1 MSPKPK
7 QRLKRATAI
16 CVLSISLPQYGA
28 QNSPLIDKS
37 TCRQVAG
44 HCILK
49 VFDVNKTAID
59 LHDLIAIFQD
69 RAGLYWI
76 GTWRGLHSYDE
87 QRDQWTSYY
96 SDVLRRRSI
105 GASLQV
111 FDLPPL
117 VHWITQR
124 SDNKIWAASGLME
137 ASSLTCF
144 DGEKWHAVKDYL
156 APLGIKE
163 FSAKASIRTMFLTR
177 DDTLWI
183 GFGDRVLTYDG
194 HKWNLALMTAN
205 PGAGLQ
211 DSEGNIWLGSDR
223 TIVRLDESGKQL
235 ETFDLVSY
243 WARPRSERGKRSG
256 KQPDPSPFGISQ
268 EPARDML
275 SAYEDRKGRIWFGN
289 AEGRIFMYDK
299 RVKKWVIYNV
309 LSEVNGI
316 YQDNSG
322 LMMFGTRAGLETLS
336 ESDNSWKV
344 FKVSSMGFD
353 NQFTGGVTAITADRS
368 GRIWLGT
375 RKGIVVLQP

>member
-16 CVLSISLPQYGA
+16 CVLSISLPQFGA
-28 QNSPLIDKS
+28 QNSPPIDNS

-49 VFDVNKTAID
+49 VFDVNKSGIELYD
-59 LHDLIAIFQD
+59 LSAIFQD
-69 RAGLYWI
+69 RAGLFWI
-76 GTWRGLHSYDE
+76 GTLRGLHCYDE
-87 QRDQWTSYY
+87 QRDQWTSSY
-96 SDVLRRRSI
+96 SDVLRRTSI

-111 FDLPPL
+111 SDPPPL

-124 SDNKIWAASGLME
+124 SDNKIWAAS
-137 ASSLTCF
+137 SISISNPLTLF
-144 DGEKWHAVKDYL
+144 DGEKWHAVKDFL
-156 APLGIKE
+156 PVFGVKE
-163 FSAKASIRTMFLTR
+163 LSVKTAIRTMFLGR
-177 DDTLWI
+177 DGRLWI

-205 PGAGLQ
+205 PGAGVQ

-223 TIVRLDESGKQL
+223 SIVRLDESGKQL
-235 ETFDLVSY
+235 ETFDLVPY
-243 WARPRSERGKRSG
+243 WARPPSERGKRRG
-256 KQPDPSPFGISQ
+256 KHPDPSPFGISQ
-268 EPARDML
+268 EPERYML

-289 AEGRIFMYDK
+289 ADGRIFMYDK

-316 YQDNSG
+316 YQDKSG